1 MPRPP
6 NPELEAKILSA
17 AQKLWK
23 KGGEGALTMRAVAEA
38 AGTNT
43 PSVYRRFRN
52 RDDILRGL
60 LEHIRL
66 EIAAVIEAAP
76 SVEQA
81 CERYLD
87 YALGHPR
94 EYELFY
100 QHNFRL
106 YHLSPADG
114 AGTPNR
120 PAREAMRRKLAA
132 RLGNSPHGLERPLLA
147 LWMLGHG
154 TAMLLIDKSI
164 LPSEAAQAR
173 AVFTRSVKAL
183 LKAAGAL

>member
-1 MPRPP
+1 MPRRPDP
-6 NPELEAKILSA
+6 DLEARILNA
-17 AQKLWK
+17 ARKLWQ
-23 KGGEGALTMRAVAEA
+23 KGGENALTMRAVAKA

-60 LEHIRL
+60 LERIRL
-66 EIAAVIEAAP
+66 EIAAEIEAAH
-76 SVEQA
+76 SVEQG
-81 CERYLD
+81 CERYLNF
-87 YALGHPR
+87 ALRHPR

-106 YHLSPADG
+106 YHLSPAHR
-114 AGTPNR
+114 AAAPNR
-120 PAREAMRRKLAA
+120 PARDAMRRKLAA
-132 RLGNSPHGLERPLLA
+132 RFGKSTDGHEGTLLA

-164 LPSEAAQAR
+164 LPPEAAQAR
-173 AVFTRSVKAL
+173 TVFTRSVRAL
-183 LKAAGAL
+183 LKMADAL

>member
-1 MPRPP
+1 VPRRPDP
-6 NPELEAKILSA
+6 DLEAKILNA
-17 AQKLWK
+17 ARRLWK
-23 KGGEGALTMRAVAEA
+23 KGGEDALTMRAVAEA

-66 EIAAVIEAAP
+66 EIAAEIEAAG
-76 SVEQA
+76 SVEQG

-87 YALGHPR
+87 YALRHPR

-106 YHLSPADG
+106 YHLSPAHG
-114 AGTPNR
+114 AGAPNR
-120 PAREAMRRKLAA
+120 PARDAMRRKLAS
-132 RLGNSPHGLERPLLA
+132 RLGKSPDGHERTLLA

-164 LPSEAAQAR
+164 LPNEAAQAR
-173 AVFTRSVKAL
+173 AVFMRSVKAL
-183 LKAAGAL
+183 LKAAPAL